1 MTTIKSRELA
11 STQETKIFLLDTFAL
26 FFATKDSEGT
36 SEFPAL
42 SSPQAQSP
50 ASCFADKTSWRM
62 RLQLHR
68 KQYVVQTTQNTEKM
82 LAELCDKLIKFAE
95 QIYFPWPN
103 LGESF
108 QGKQSSCLDHHQC
121 SKDKEPGVFQRL
133 DLI

>member
-1 MTTIKSRELA
+1 MMTIKSRELTF
-11 STQETKIFLLDTFAL
+11 SQETKIFLDPFAL
-26 FFATKDSEGT
+26 FFATEDSRGT

-42 SSPQAQSP
+42 FFPQTQSP
-50 ASCFADKTSWRM
+50 ASCFAEKTSWSM
-62 RLQLHR
+62 GLQLLR
-68 KQYVVQTTQNTEKM
+68 KQYAVQTTQNTEKM

-121 SKDKEPGVFQRL
+121 SKDKEPGVLHRL
-133 DLI
+133 D